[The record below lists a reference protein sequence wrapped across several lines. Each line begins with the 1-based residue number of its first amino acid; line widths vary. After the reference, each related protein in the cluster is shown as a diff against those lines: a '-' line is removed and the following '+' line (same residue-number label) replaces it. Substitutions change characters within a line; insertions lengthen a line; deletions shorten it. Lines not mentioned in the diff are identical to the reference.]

1 MHHNNFQKHCSVCC
15 NFLSALLL
23 LANFWMTSRVWRV
36 AFEESIETEGRF
48 IVSLNLYSFGIFPLG
63 ERWVTTQTQCYS
75 SIAHDVYLSLL
86 VYKMNLE
93 YMKRYFFK
101 FVFLVLQWLVLNC
114 LCVILM
120 WAWRRPFMV
129 WRSGKCVARRIIPT
143 YCYCNDEG
151 TPSLVFSSPA
161 ILLAPVKAANV
172 EAAERSSSM
181 TFPCSVCMVTE
192 VRTWSE
198 MWCCF
203 EGRNLALTS
212 RLVLMERTLLNFI
225 FACLIFLKLY
235 QATALSGPH

>member
-1 MHHNNFQKHCSVCC
+1 MKLY
-15 NFLSALLL
+15 FLWIPDWKVPARAAEPL
-23 LANFWMTSRVWRV
+23 RVPPTGATWH
-36 AFEESIETEGRF
+36 I
-48 IVSLNLYSFGIFPLG
+48 L
-63 ERWVTTQTQCYS
+63 W
-75 SIAHDVYLSLL
+75 SLL
-86 VYKMNLE
+86 
-93 YMKRYFFK
+93 FG
-101 FVFLVLQWLVLNC
+101 FVGPDSPR
-114 LCVILM
+114 VILM